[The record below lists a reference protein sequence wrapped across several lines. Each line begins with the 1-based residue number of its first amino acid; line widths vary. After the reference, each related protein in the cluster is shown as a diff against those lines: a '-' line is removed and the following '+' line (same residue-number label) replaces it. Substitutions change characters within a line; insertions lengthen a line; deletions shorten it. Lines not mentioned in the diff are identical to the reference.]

1 MWIMRLHGHS
11 IPHINDKCDDGEMPA
26 GTIPVTI
33 AQMCAYTHAEFEYKD
48 RFWRWGDIVY
58 DTEVQD
64 WDALTDFIGY
74 VYDDLKY
81 VIENDDNYVEY
92 ILHRYLPE
100 VIGIEVGTVMPND
113 IDIIISSMY
122 HADELKPF
130 LVVGKGDMRGVF
142 GILIGCKWVVLSD
155 CRRNFTYLID
165 RHNEHLMET
174 PDGYL
179 TRLLYRD
186 WGELASEFDIYIY
199 IYIHSGEEASMNCM
213 LNRQVRVCTL
223 ACISQICYE

>member
-1 MWIMRLHGHS
+1 MRLHGHS

-58 DTEVQD
+58 DTEVQE